1 MAGEEEEEIETEY
14 KGPEKEE
21 PEYEDEIPDTKKG
34 EDEAGADVDKL
45 TNLIWNYRSTIE
57 KLDHLLN
64 TLKSS
69 ITEKEKAAVEGQIGD
84 ALNGVL
90 EARRRID
97 DYRVEMGDA
106 APPPDEL
113 EASLNEQAEIA
124 LADAQKNIK
133 GRE

>member
-1 MAGEEEEEIETEY
+1 MAGEEEDIVTEY
-14 KGPEKEE
+14 KGPEKDE
-21 PEYEDEIPDTKKG
+21 PEYEEETEDTKKG

-69 ITEKEKAAVEGQIGD
+69 ISEKEKAAAEGQIGET
-84 ALNGVL
+84 LNDVL
-90 EARRRID
+90 KARRRID

-106 APPPDEL
+106 APSADEL
-113 EASLNEQAEIA
+113 EASLNEQVEIA
-124 LADAQKNIK
+124 IADAEKIIK
-133 GRE
+133 RRE